1 MRKNAA
7 PAIESGAHRP
17 EDERRDVLMTAES
30 NVEHALQQMGLVFE
44 QPQPVN
50 PMEQQVNPGV
60 VMQNAV
66 QLQPQ
71 VGETNGFTLAA

>member
-17 EDERRDVLMTAES
+17 EDERRDVVATAVS
-30 NVEHALQQMGLVFE
+30 NVEHALEQMGLVFE
-44 QPQPVN
+44 QQQVTTPV
-50 PMEQQVNPGV
+50 EQVNPGV

-66 QLQPQ
+66 QFQPQ
-71 VGETNGFTLAA
+71 LGETDGFTLAA